1 LASLGGF
8 ASKLGLASRSMVAAF
23 MLSDDNYELVIY
35 LVTGVLVAAAGM
47 VTMPV
52 RLPDKN

>member
-1 LASLGGF
+1 
-8 ASKLGLASRSMVAAF
+8 MVAAF